1 MDGLSQLGIQKSNLG
16 RSEKVRSRERLF
28 INSPV
33 RVQFVI
39 WLASPPR
46 NDLPFVVNRRWS
58 RSKDC
63 SCLKNLHFR
72 ACEADRTLNVGPIT
86 KATVPPS
93 IIHNPIGDIFRH
105 ARQLCQ
111 QFVIGTVQIEQAM
124 FWGSV
129 QESGKPR
136 VFRGFWTFVKLAH
149 PSSSRCGNVE
159 TRVLCGFP
167 SSGAPGMNL
176 SAEYHQSA
184 PGASFPQRGPS
195 FSRNWRLLT
204 FPGHLRPRCA
214 PLRKPRNMHV
224 FTDSRSEP
232 VLAALISS
240 SIN

>member
-1 MDGLSQLGIQKSNLG
+1 PRCRHQRCRCASRDKS
-16 RSEKVRSRERLF
+16 
-28 INSPV
+28 
-33 RVQFVI
+33 
-39 WLASPPR
+39 
-46 NDLPFVVNRRWS
+46 
-58 RSKDC
+58 
-63 SCLKNLHFR
+63 
-72 ACEADRTLNVGPIT
+72 RT
-86 KATVPPS
+86 
-93 IIHNPIGDIFRH
+93 FY
-105 ARQLCQ
+105 
-111 QFVIGTVQIEQAM
+111 
-124 FWGSV
+124 GSV

-167 SSGAPGMNL
+167 SSGGPGMNL

-232 VLAALISS
+232 FLLRASNKNHFLGSEQKASQSVSLQLCVFRFSFCE
-240 SIN
+240 

>member
-1 MDGLSQLGIQKSNLG
+1 NAAYCAEVDGISRISFEFLPAIKDMIIDH
-16 RSEKVRSRERLF
+16 VRSR
-28 INSPV
+28 
-33 RVQFVI
+33 
-39 WLASPPR
+39 
-46 NDLPFVVNRRWS
+46 
-58 RSKDC
+58 
-63 SCLKNLHFR
+63 
-72 ACEADRTLNVGPIT
+72 
-86 KATVPPS
+86 
-93 IIHNPIGDIFRH
+93 II
-105 ARQLCQ
+105 
-111 QFVIGTVQIEQAM
+111 
-124 FWGSV
+124 GSV

-232 VLAALISS
+232 NNLGSRTLSS
-240 SIN
+240 G